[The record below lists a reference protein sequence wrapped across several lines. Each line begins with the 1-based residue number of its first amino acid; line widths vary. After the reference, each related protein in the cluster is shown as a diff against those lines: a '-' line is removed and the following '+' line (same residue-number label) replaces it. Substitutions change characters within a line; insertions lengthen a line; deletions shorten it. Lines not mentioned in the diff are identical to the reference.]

1 VIICLLSLKA
11 ASAQT
16 TTRVAVLKMGDDS
29 IAKRAS
35 AIIERDIARDQRLKL
50 VDQDESAAAAR
61 GIGYSGSL
69 NLTTEESRNLG
80 AAIGCD
86 VFIAGDAQTIRRS
99 SIEQPT
105 YFESYASVF
114 IISARTGKLVAWDRP
129 KAAGS
134 NAEAAERELLD
145 AITDRAGFYRAKVA
159 QAVAE
164 WSEIIAASGTNRPVK
179 FEEAPE
185 DDKAAAAV
193 GFRMPQPYRRLKP
206 VYPLS
211 AAVADAEG
219 VVDVAVDI
227 DESGEVANAEVT
239 RWAGFGLDE
248 AALETVR
255 SLHFRPA
262 MRNSKPIP
270 IRVMLRYN
278 FKRPEKS
285 AP

>member
-1 VIICLLSLKA
+1 
-11 ASAQT
+11 
-16 TTRVAVLKMGDDS
+16 
-29 IAKRAS
+29 
-35 AIIERDIARDQRLKL
+35 
-50 VDQDESAAAAR
+50 
-61 GIGYSGSL
+61 
-69 NLTTEESRNLG
+69 
-80 AAIGCD
+80 
-86 VFIAGDAQTIRRS
+86 
-99 SIEQPT
+99 
-105 YFESYASVF
+105 
-114 IISARTGKLVAWDRP
+114 
-129 KAAGS
+129 
-134 NAEAAERELLD
+134 
-145 AITDRAGFYRAKVA
+145 
-159 QAVAE
+159 
-164 WSEIIAASGTNRPVK
+164 
-179 FEEAPE
+179 
-185 DDKAAAAV
+185 
-193 GFRMPQPYRRLKP
+193 MPQPYRRLKP